1 MLVGR
6 RLAVGGGSWTH
17 DCELGALCV
26 RICKCLQR
34 YYVKK
39 INIQNNV

>member
-6 RLAVGGGSWTH
+6 RLAVGGGSRTH
-17 DCELGALCV
+17 DGELGALCV
-26 RICKCLQR
+26 RICKCLQM

-39 INIQNNV
+39 TNIQNNV